1 MSIQWVSSVKDTF
14 LYLVDDVELDPDEV
28 ARDARLLRWVVLFS
42 VAMLVGFSVVLSMAL
57 RMLLG

>member
-1 MSIQWVSSVKDTF
+1 MGHSVNDMI
-14 LYLVDDVELDPDEV
+14 LYLVDDVELGPDEV
-28 ARDARLLRWVVLFS
+28 ARDARLLRGVVLFS

>member
-28 ARDARLLRWVVLFS
+28 ARDARLLRGVVLFS

>member
-42 VAMLVGFSVVLSMAL
+42 VAMLVGLSVVLSMAL